1 MKALVFKE
9 LKSVFCSSFGAFFSL
24 AFLLIIGGLLWFF
37 SGKYNLVDSGYADL
51 SGFFVLSPILL
62 LVLIP
67 ALTMRSFSE
76 ERKGKTLDI
85 LMTRPVSIFHIYLSK
100 YLSVVIFI
108 SITLL
113 PTCVYVYS
121 LSQLANPVGN
131 IDLNAIF
138 ASYFSL
144 LLLVMVFVSIGLFG
158 SALSKNQVVALITSV
173 ILSVFVYYGF
183 DLLSGLFLTGKMQ
196 AAVSSL
202 GLLHHYELM
211 QKGVI
216 RFKDLFVVVNYLVL
230 FVILALVVLSG
241 SKLRVLVRGGV
252 LFAILNVGLYFIPNY
267 RIDFTSDKRYTL
279 SDYTINLLKG
289 TKNEIPLN
297 INVYLSGD
305 LNYGFQRLQDA
316 TVNLLNDYN
325 RYVNSN
331 LEIRQTNIY
340 QSESSAS
347 EIYEAMAQRGMPGI
361 ILNEIDREGKAS
373 KKIIYPYAQIS
384 NGKDTL
390 VVPLLKNIAGYTV
403 EENINASIESLEFE
417 FTDAIRLLSQE
428 ASKSIAFIEG
438 HNEISR
444 TYVYDAE
451 EALSKYYT
459 VNRGQIGNEINILD
473 NFDAVIIAGPLS
485 KYSETDKYIL
495 DQYIMS
501 GGKVLWLIDGAFY
514 SHQDLA
520 QLGHS
525 ASMKND
531 VNLDDM
537 LFSYGVRINSNLI
550 QDNQCVSTY
559 LMSDAGSQS
568 ASVVPSYFQPLLIP
582 SQDFPI
588 TKNIRDVK
596 AGFASSIDIVNN
608 STNVTKHILL
618 TTSANT
624 HLVKVPDAIDF
635 DIAKIQNNKDYFDLQ
650 FVPVAVSLEGVFTSV
665 FQNRMMPD
673 SIKADSYKTKNIS
686 ERTKM
691 IVVSSSDI
699 ITNEIQGHGQ
709 SSQVLPMGY
718 DRVSQQQF
726 GNRDFIV
733 NAVNWLTGDDGLM
746 QLRTKQQKLYILN
759 KKEAY
764 KKRNQYAILNI
775 AFPVFFIALVMGSI
789 SLYRKRKY
797 EK

>member
-9 LKSVFCSSFGAFFSL
+9 LKSVFYSSFGAFFSL
-24 AFLLIIGGLLWFF
+24 AFLLIIGSLLWFF
-37 SGKYNLVDSGYADL
+37 SGKYNVVDSGYADL
-51 SGFFVLSPILL
+51 DRFFGLSPILL

-85 LMTRPVSIFHIYLSK
+85 LMTRPVSMFHIYLSK
-100 YLSVVIFI
+100 YLAAFIFI
-108 SITLL
+108 FITLL
-113 PTCVYVYS
+113 PTYIYIYS

-144 LLLVMVFVSIGLFG
+144 LLLAMVFISIGLFG

-173 ILSVFVYYGF
+173 ILSALVYYGF
-183 DLLSGLFLTGKMQ
+183 DLLSGLFLTGKTQ
-196 AAVSSL
+196 VAVSSL
-202 GLLHHYELM
+202 GLFHHYELM
-211 QKGVI
+211 QRGVI
-216 RFKDLFVVVNYLVL
+216 RFKDILVVINYLVL
-230 FVILALVVLSG
+230 FVILTLVVLSDRKSG
-241 SKLRVLVRGGV
+241 FLVRGAV
-252 LFAILNVGLYFIPNY
+252 LFVIINIGLYFIPNY
-267 RIDFTSDKRYTL
+267 RVDFTSDKRYTL
-279 SDYTINLLKG
+279 SDYTISLLKG
-289 TKNEIPLN
+289 MKDEAPLDIN
-297 INVYLSGD
+297 IYLSGD

-316 TVNLLNDYN
+316 TLNLLNDYN
-325 RYVNSN
+325 RYANSSLDIKLKN
-331 LEIRQTNIY
+331 VYQT
-340 QSESSAS
+340 ESSAS
-347 EIYEAMAQRGMPGI
+347 EIYEAMAEKGMPGI

-373 KKIIYPYAQIS
+373 KKIIYPYAQVS

-390 VVPLLKNIAGYTV
+390 VVPLLKNVAGYTA
-403 EENINASIESLEFE
+403 EENINASIEGLEFE
-417 FTDAIRLLSQE
+417 FTDAIRLLGQE
-428 ASKSIAFIEG
+428 TPKSVAFIEG
-438 HNEISR
+438 HDEISR

-451 EALSKYYT
+451 EVLSKYYT
-459 VNRGQIGNEINILD
+459 VNRGEIGKEINVLD
-473 NFDAVIIAGPLS
+473 NFDAVLIAGPLS

-520 QLGHS
+520 RLGHS

-537 LFSYGVRINSNLI
+537 LFSYGVRINPDLI
-550 QDNQCVSTY
+550 QDSQCVSTY
-559 LMSDAGSQS
+559 LMTDAGVQS
-568 ASVVPSYFQPLLIP
+568 TFVVPSYFQPLLLP
-582 SQDFPI
+582 SQDFSI

-608 STNVTKHILL
+608 SPDVIKHILL

-624 HLVKVPDAIDF
+624 HLVKVPDVIDF
-635 DIAKIQNNKDYFDLQ
+635 DISKVQNNNDYFDQQ

-665 FQNRMMPD
+665 FQNRKMPD
-673 SIKADSYKTKNIS
+673 SIKADGYKTKNIS
-686 ERTKM
+686 EGTKM
-691 IVVSSSDI
+691 IIVSSSDI
-699 ITNEIQGHGQ
+699 ITNEIQGQGQ

-746 QLRTKQQKLYILN
+746 ELRTKQQKLYILN

-764 KKRNQYAILNI
+764 ENRNQYAILNI
-775 AFPVFFIALVMGSI
+775 VFPVFFIALVMGSI
-789 SLYRKRKY
+789 FLYRKRKY
-797 EK
+797 EN

>member
-37 SGKYNLVDSGYADL
+37 SGKYNLVDTGYADL
-51 SGFFVLSPILL
+51 SGFFALSPILL

-67 ALTMRSFSE
+67 AFTMRSFSE

-85 LMTRPVSIFHIYLSK
+85 LMTRPVSVFHIYLSK
-100 YLSVVIFI
+100 YLAALIFVF
-108 SITLL
+108 ITLL
-113 PTCVYVYS
+113 PTCIYVYS

-131 IDLNAIF
+131 IDLNAIL

-144 LLLVMVFVSIGLFG
+144 LLLVMVFIAIGLFG

-183 DLLSGLFLTGKMQ
+183 DLLSGLFLAGKTQ

-216 RFKDLFVVVNYLVL
+216 RFKDLLVVVNYLVL
-230 FVILALVVLSG
+230 FVIFALVVLSG

-325 RYVNSN
+325 RYVNSS

-390 VVPLLKNIAGYTV
+390 VVPLLKNIAGYTA

-438 HNEISR
+438 HNEILR

-451 EALSKYYT
+451 EVLSKYYT

-559 LMSDAGSQS
+559 IMSDEGAQS

-582 SQDFPI
+582 SQDFSI

-608 STNVTKHILL
+608 SPDVTKHVLL

-624 HLVKVPDAIDF
+624 HLVKVPDMIDF
-635 DIAKIQNNKDYFDLQ
+635 DIAKIQNNKGYFDLQ
-650 FVPVAVSLEGVFTSV
+650 FVPVAVSLEGVFTSL
-665 FQNRMMPD
+665 FQNRKMPD
-673 SIKADSYKTKNIS
+673 SIKADGYKTKNIS

-691 IVVSSSDI
+691 IIVSSSDI
-699 ITNEIQGHGQ
+699 ITNEIQGQGQ

-764 KKRNQYAILNI
+764 ENRNQYAILNI

-797 EK
+797 GK

>member
-24 AFLLIIGGLLWFF
+24 AFLLIVGGLLWFF
-37 SGKYNLVDSGYADL
+37 SGKYSVVDSGYADL
-51 SGFFVLSPILL
+51 NRFFDLSPILL

-85 LMTRPVSIFHIYLSK
+85 LKTRPVSMFHIYLSK
-100 YLSVVIFI
+100 YLAAFIFI
-108 SITLL
+108 FITLL

-138 ASYFSL
+138 ASYISL
-144 LLLVMVFVSIGLFG
+144 LLLVVVFVSIGLLG
-158 SALSKNQVVALITSV
+158 SVLSKNQVVALITSV
-173 ILSVFVYYGF
+173 TLSVFVYYGF
-183 DLLSGLFLTGKMQ
+183 DLLSGLFLSGKMQ

-202 GLLHHYELM
+202 GLFHHYELM

-216 RFKDLFVVVNYLVL
+216 RFKDLLVVVNYLVL
-230 FVILALVVLSG
+230 FVTLALIVLSDRK
-241 SKLRVLVRGGV
+241 SISLVRGGIFFV
-252 LFAILNVGLYFIPNY
+252 ILNVGLFFIPNY
-267 RIDFTSDKRYTL
+267 RMDFTSDKRYTL

-289 TKNEIPLN
+289 TKNEIPLDIN
-297 INVYLSGD
+297 IYLSGD

-316 TVNLLNDYN
+316 TVNLLNDYS
-325 RYVNSN
+325 RYVNGS
-331 LEIRQTNIY
+331 LEIRQENVY
-340 QSESSAS
+340 QSENSAS
-347 EIYEAMAQRGMPGI
+347 EIYEAMAERGMPGI
-361 ILNEIDREGKAS
+361 VLNEIDREGKAS

-390 VVPLLKNIAGYTV
+390 VVPLLKNVAGYTA
-403 EENINASIESLEFE
+403 EENINASIEGLEFE
-417 FTDAIRLLSQE
+417 FTDAIRLLSQD
-428 ASKSIAFIEG
+428 ASKSVAFIEG

-444 TYVYDAE
+444 TYIYDAE
-451 EALSKYYT
+451 EVLSKYYT

-537 LFSYGVRINSNLI
+537 LFSYGVRINPDLI
-550 QDNQCVSTY
+550 QDSQCISTY
-559 LMSDAGSQS
+559 LMNDGGVQS

-596 AGFASSIDIVNN
+596 AGFASSIDIVN
-608 STNVTKHILL
+608 SSSAVIKHILL

-624 HLVKVPDAIDF
+624 HLVKVPDMIDF
-635 DIAKIQNNKDYFDLQ
+635 DIAKIQDNKDYFNQQ

-665 FQNRMMPD
+665 FQNREMPD
-673 SIKADSYKTKNIS
+673 SIKADNYKTKNTS
-686 ERTKM
+686 EKTKM

-699 ITNEIQGHGQ
+699 ITNEIQGQGQ

-718 DRVSQQQF
+718 DRVSQQHF

-733 NAVNWLTGDDGLM
+733 NAVNWLTGDDALM
-746 QLRTKQQKLYILN
+746 QLRTKQQKLYVLN

-764 KKRNQYAILNI
+764 ENRNQYAILNI

-789 SLYRKRKY
+789 FLYRKRKY

>member
-37 SGKYNLVDSGYADL
+37 SGKYNLVDTGYADL
-51 SGFFVLSPILL
+51 SGFFALSPMLL

-67 ALTMRSFSE
+67 ALTMRFFSE

-85 LMTRPVSIFHIYLSK
+85 LMTRPVSVFHIYLSK
-100 YLSVVIFI
+100 YQAALIFVF
-108 SITLL
+108 ITLL
-113 PTCVYVYS
+113 PTCIYVYS

-131 IDLNAIF
+131 IDLNAIL

-144 LLLVMVFVSIGLFG
+144 LLLVMVFVSIGLLG

-183 DLLSGLFLTGKMQ
+183 DLLSGLFLAGKTQ
-196 AAVSSL
+196 ATVSSL

-216 RFKDLFVVVNYLVL
+216 RFKDLLVVVNYLVL

-252 LFAILNVGLYFIPNY
+252 LFVILNVGLFFIPNY

-279 SDYTINLLKG
+279 SDYTINLLQG

-325 RYVNSN
+325 RYVNSS

-384 NGKDTL
+384 NGKDIL
-390 VVPLLKNIAGYTV
+390 VVSLLKNVAGYTA

-451 EALSKYYT
+451 EVLSKYYT

-559 LMSDAGSQS
+559 LMSDEGAQS

-582 SQDFPI
+582 SQDFSI
-588 TKNIRDVK
+588 TKDIRDVK

-608 STNVTKHILL
+608 SPDVTKHVLL

-624 HLVKVPDAIDF
+624 HLVKVPDMIDF
-635 DIAKIQNNKDYFDLQ
+635 DIAKIQNNKGYFDLQ
-650 FVPVAVSLEGVFTSV
+650 FVPVAVSLEGVFTSL
-665 FQNRMMPD
+665 FQNRKMPD
-673 SIKADSYKTKNIS
+673 SIKADGYKTKNIS

-691 IVVSSSDI
+691 IIVSSSDI
-699 ITNEIQGHGQ
+699 ITNEIQGQGQ

-764 KKRNQYAILNI
+764 ENRNQYAILNI
-775 AFPVFFIALVMGSI
+775 AFPVFFIALIMGSI

-797 EK
+797 EN

>member
-24 AFLLIIGGLLWFF
+24 AFLLIVGGLLWFF
-37 SGKYNLVDSGYADL
+37 SGKYSVVDSGYADL
-51 SGFFVLSPILL
+51 NRFFDLSPILL

-85 LMTRPVSIFHIYLSK
+85 LMTRPVCMLHIYLSK
-100 YLSVVIFI
+100 YLAALIFI
-108 SITLL
+108 FITLL

-138 ASYFSL
+138 ASYISL
-144 LLLVMVFVSIGLFG
+144 LLLVVVFVSIGLLG
-158 SALSKNQVVALITSV
+158 SVLSKNQVVALITSV
-173 ILSVFVYYGF
+173 TLSVFVYYGF
-183 DLLSGLFLTGKMQ
+183 DLLSGLFLSGKMQ

-202 GLLHHYELM
+202 GLFHHYELM

-216 RFKDLFVVVNYLVL
+216 RFKDLLVVVNYLVL
-230 FVILALVVLSG
+230 FVTLALIVLSDRK
-241 SKLRVLVRGGV
+241 SISLVRGGIFFV
-252 LFAILNVGLYFIPNY
+252 ILNVGLFFIPNY
-267 RIDFTSDKRYTL
+267 RMDFTSDKRYTL

-289 TKNEIPLN
+289 TKNEIPLDIN
-297 INVYLSGD
+297 IYLSGD

-316 TVNLLNDYN
+316 TVNLLNDYS
-325 RYVNSN
+325 RYVNGS
-331 LEIRQTNIY
+331 LEIRQENVY
-340 QSESSAS
+340 QSENSAS
-347 EIYEAMAQRGMPGI
+347 EIYEAMAERGMPGI
-361 ILNEIDREGKAS
+361 VLNEIDREGKAS

-390 VVPLLKNIAGYTV
+390 VVPLLKNVAGYTA
-403 EENINASIESLEFE
+403 EENINASIEGLEFE
-417 FTDAIRLLSQE
+417 FTDAIRLLSQD
-428 ASKSIAFIEG
+428 ASKSVAFIEG

-451 EALSKYYT
+451 EVLSKYYT

-485 KYSETDKYIL
+485 KYSEMDKYIL

-501 GGKVLWLIDGAFY
+501 GGKILWLIDGAFY

-537 LFSYGVRINSNLI
+537 LFSYGVRINPDLI
-550 QDNQCVSTY
+550 QDSQCISTY
-559 LMSDAGSQS
+559 LMNDGGVQS

-596 AGFASSIDIVNN
+596 AGFASSIDIVN
-608 STNVTKHILL
+608 SSSAVIKHILL

-624 HLVKVPDAIDF
+624 HLVKVPDMIDF
-635 DIAKIQNNKDYFDLQ
+635 DIAKIQDNKDYFNQQ

-665 FQNRMMPD
+665 FQNREMPD
-673 SIKADSYKTKNIS
+673 SIKADNYKTKNTS
-686 ERTKM
+686 EKTKM

-699 ITNEIQGHGQ
+699 ITNEIQGQGQ

-718 DRVSQQQF
+718 DRVSQQHF

-733 NAVNWLTGDDGLM
+733 NAVNWLTGDDALM
-746 QLRTKQQKLYILN
+746 QLRTKQQKLYVLN

-764 KKRNQYAILNI
+764 ENRNQYAILNI

-789 SLYRKRKY
+789 FLYRKRKY

>member
-9 LKSVFCSSFGAFFSL
+9 LKSIFCSSFGAFFSL
-24 AFLLIIGGLLWFF
+24 AFLLIIGGLQWFF
-37 SGKYNLVDSGYADL
+37 SGKYNVMDTGYADL
-51 SGFFVLSPILL
+51 GGFFALSPILF

-85 LMTRPVSIFHIYLSK
+85 LMTRPVCIFHIYLSK
-100 YLSVVIFI
+100 YLAAFIFI
-108 SITLL
+108 FITLL
-113 PTCVYVYS
+113 PTCVSVYS

-138 ASYFSL
+138 ASYLSL
-144 LLLVMVFVSIGLFG
+144 LLLVIVFIAIGLFG
-158 SALSKNQVVALITSV
+158 STLSKNQVVALITSV

-183 DLLSGLFLTGKMQ
+183 DLLSGLFLAGKTQ

-216 RFKDLFVVVNYLVL
+216 RFKDLLVVVNYLAL
-230 FVILALVVLSG
+230 FVILALIVLSG
-241 SKLRVLVRGGV
+241 SKSRILVRGLV
-252 LFAILNVGLYFIPNY
+252 LFVILNVGLYFIPNY

-279 SDYTINLLKG
+279 SDYTINLLNGMKD
-289 TKNEIPLN
+289 EAPLDIN
-297 INVYLSGD
+297 IYLSGE

-316 TVNLLNDYN
+316 TLNLLNDYN
-325 RYVNSN
+325 RYVSSSLDIKLKNV
-331 LEIRQTNIY
+331 Y
-340 QSESSAS
+340 QPESSAS
-347 EIYEAMAQRGMPGI
+347 EIYETMAERGMPGI

-390 VVPLLKNIAGYTV
+390 VVPLLKNVAGYTA
-403 EENINASIESLEFE
+403 EENINASIEGLEFE
-417 FTDAIRLLSQE
+417 FTDAIRLLSQD

-451 EALSKYYT
+451 EVLSKYYT

-501 GGKVLWLIDGAFY
+501 GGKILWLIDGAFY
-514 SHQDLA
+514 SHQDLD

-537 LFSYGVRINSNLI
+537 LFSYGVRINPDFI
-550 QDNQCVSTY
+550 QDSQCISTY
-559 LMSDAGSQS
+559 LMSDGGAQS
-568 ASVVPSYFQPLLIP
+568 APVVPSYFQPLLIP
-582 SQDFPI
+582 SQNFSI

-608 STNVTKHILL
+608 SSAVIKHILL

-624 HLVKVPDAIDF
+624 HLVKVPDMIDF
-635 DIAKIQNNKDYFDLQ
+635 DIAKIQNNKDYFEQQ

-665 FQNRMMPD
+665 FQNREMPD
-673 SIKADSYKTKNIS
+673 SIKADNYKTKNTS
-686 ERTKM
+686 EKTKM

-699 ITNEIQGHGQ
+699 ITNEIQGQGQ

-718 DRVSQQQF
+718 DRVSQQHF

-733 NAVNWLTGDDGLM
+733 NAVNWLTGDDVLM
-746 QLRTKQQKLYILN
+746 QLRTKQQKLYVLN

-764 KKRNQYAILNI
+764 ENRNQYAILNI

-789 SLYRKRKY
+789 FLYRKRKY

>member
-37 SGKYNLVDSGYADL
+37 SGKYNLVDTGYADL
-51 SGFFVLSPILL
+51 SGFFALSPILL

-67 ALTMRSFSE
+67 AFTMRSFSE

-85 LMTRPVSIFHIYLSK
+85 LMTRPVSVFHIYLSK
-100 YLSVVIFI
+100 YLAALIFVF
-108 SITLL
+108 ITLL
-113 PTCVYVYS
+113 PTCIYVYS

-131 IDLNAIF
+131 IDLNAIL

-144 LLLVMVFVSIGLFG
+144 LLLVMVFIAIGLFG

-183 DLLSGLFLTGKMQ
+183 DLLSGLFLAGKTQ

-216 RFKDLFVVVNYLVL
+216 RFKDLLVVVNYLVL
-230 FVILALVVLSG
+230 FVIFALVVLSG

-325 RYVNSN
+325 RYVNSS

-390 VVPLLKNIAGYTV
+390 VVPLLKNIAGYTA

-438 HNEISR
+438 HNEILR

-451 EALSKYYT
+451 EVLSKYYT

-559 LMSDAGSQS
+559 LMSDEGAQS

-582 SQDFPI
+582 SQDFSI

-608 STNVTKHILL
+608 SPDVTKHVLL

-624 HLVKVPDAIDF
+624 HLVKVPDMIDF
-635 DIAKIQNNKDYFDLQ
+635 DIAKIQNNKGYFDLQ
-650 FVPVAVSLEGVFTSV
+650 FVPVAVSLEGVFTSL
-665 FQNRMMPD
+665 FQNRKMPD
-673 SIKADSYKTKNIS
+673 SIKADGYKTKNIS

-691 IVVSSSDI
+691 IIVSSSDI
-699 ITNEIQGHGQ
+699 ITNEIQGQGQ

-764 KKRNQYAILNI
+764 ENRNQYAILNI

-797 EK
+797 GK

>member
-9 LKSVFCSSFGAFFSL
+9 LKSIFCSSFGAFFSL
-24 AFLLIIGGLLWFF
+24 AFLLIIGGLQWFF
-37 SGKYNLVDSGYADL
+37 SGKYNVMDTGYADL
-51 SGFFVLSPILL
+51 GGFFALSPILL

-85 LMTRPVSIFHIYLSK
+85 LMTRPVSMFHIYLSK
-100 YLSVVIFI
+100 YLAAFIFI
-108 SITLL
+108 FITLL

-121 LSQLANPVGN
+121 LSQLANPIGN

-138 ASYFSL
+138 ASYLSL
-144 LLLVMVFVSIGLFG
+144 LLLVMVFIAIGLFG

-183 DLLSGLFLTGKMQ
+183 DLLSGLFLAGKTQ

-216 RFKDLFVVVNYLVL
+216 RFKDLLVVVNNLAL
-230 FVILALVVLSG
+230 FVILALVVLGG
-241 SKLRVLVRGGV
+241 SKSRILARGLV
-252 LFAILNVGLYFIPNY
+252 LFVILNVGLYFIPNY

-289 TKNEIPLN
+289 MKDEAPLN
-297 INVYLSGD
+297 INIYLSGE

-316 TVNLLNDYN
+316 TLNLLNDYN
-325 RYVNSN
+325 RYVNSSLDIKLKN
-331 LEIRQTNIY
+331 VY

-347 EIYEAMAQRGMPGI
+347 EIYEAMAERGMPGI

-390 VVPLLKNIAGYTV
+390 VVPLLKNVAGYTA
-403 EENINASIESLEFE
+403 EENINASIEGLEFE
-417 FTDAIRLLSQE
+417 FTDAIRLLSQD
-428 ASKSIAFIEG
+428 ASKSVAFIEG

-451 EALSKYYT
+451 EVLSKYYT

-501 GGKVLWLIDGAFY
+501 GGKILWLIDGAFY

-537 LFSYGVRINSNLI
+537 LFSYGVRINPDLI
-550 QDNQCVSTY
+550 QDSQCISTY
-559 LMSDAGSQS
+559 LMSDGGAQS

-582 SQDFPI
+582 SQNFSI

-608 STNVTKHILL
+608 SSAVIKHILL

-624 HLVKVPDAIDF
+624 HLVKVPDMIDF
-635 DIAKIQNNKDYFDLQ
+635 DIAKIQNNKDYFDQQ

-665 FQNRMMPD
+665 FQNREMPD
-673 SIKADSYKTKNIS
+673 SIKADNYKTKNTS
-686 ERTKM
+686 EKTKM

-699 ITNEIQGHGQ
+699 ITNEIQGQGQ

-718 DRVSQQQF
+718 DRVSQQHF
-726 GNRDFIV
+726 GNRDLIV
-733 NAVNWLTGDDGLM
+733 NAVNWLTGDDALM
-746 QLRTKQQKLYILN
+746 QLRTKQQKLYVLN

-764 KKRNQYAILNI
+764 ENRNQYAILNI
-775 AFPVFFIALVMGSI
+775 AFPVFFIVLVMGSI
-789 SLYRKRKY
+789 FLYRKRKY

>member
-24 AFLLIIGGLLWFF
+24 AFLLIVGGLLWFF
-37 SGKYNLVDSGYADL
+37 SGKYSVVDSGYADL
-51 SGFFVLSPILL
+51 NRFFDLSPILL

-85 LMTRPVSIFHIYLSK
+85 LMTRPVCMLHIYLSK
-100 YLSVVIFI
+100 YLAALIFI
-108 SITLL
+108 FITLL

-138 ASYFSL
+138 ASYISL
-144 LLLVMVFVSIGLFG
+144 LLLVVVFVSIGLLG
-158 SALSKNQVVALITSV
+158 SVLSKNQVVALITSV
-173 ILSVFVYYGF
+173 TLSVFVYYGF
-183 DLLSGLFLTGKMQ
+183 DLLSGLFLSGKMQ

-202 GLLHHYELM
+202 GLFHHYELM

-216 RFKDLFVVVNYLVL
+216 RFKDLLVVVNYLVL
-230 FVILALVVLSG
+230 FVTLALIVLSDRK
-241 SKLRVLVRGGV
+241 SISLVRGGIFFV
-252 LFAILNVGLYFIPNY
+252 ILNVGLFFIPNY
-267 RIDFTSDKRYTL
+267 RMDFTSDKRYTL

-289 TKNEIPLN
+289 TKNEIPLDIN
-297 INVYLSGD
+297 IYLSGD

-316 TVNLLNDYN
+316 TVNLLNDYS
-325 RYVNSN
+325 RYVNGS
-331 LEIRQTNIY
+331 LEIRQENVY
-340 QSESSAS
+340 QSENSAS
-347 EIYEAMAQRGMPGI
+347 EIYEAMAERGMPGI
-361 ILNEIDREGKAS
+361 VLNEIDREGKAS

-390 VVPLLKNIAGYTV
+390 VVPLLKNVAGYTA
-403 EENINASIESLEFE
+403 EENINASIEGLEFE
-417 FTDAIRLLSQE
+417 FTDAIRLLSQD
-428 ASKSIAFIEG
+428 ASKSVAFIEG

-451 EALSKYYT
+451 EVLSKYYT

-525 ASMKND
+525 ASMKNE

-537 LFSYGVRINSNLI
+537 LFSYGVRINPDLI
-550 QDNQCVSTY
+550 QDSQCISTY
-559 LMSDAGSQS
+559 LMNDGGVQS

-596 AGFASSIDIVNN
+596 AGFASSIDIVN
-608 STNVTKHILL
+608 SSSAVIKHILL
-618 TTSANT
+618 TTPANT
-624 HLVKVPDAIDF
+624 HLVKVPDMIDF
-635 DIAKIQNNKDYFDLQ
+635 DIAKIQDNKDYFNQQ

-665 FQNRMMPD
+665 FQNREMPD
-673 SIKADSYKTKNIS
+673 SIKADNYKTKNTS
-686 ERTKM
+686 EKTKM

-699 ITNEIQGHGQ
+699 ITNEIQGQGQ

-718 DRVSQQQF
+718 DRVSQQHF

-733 NAVNWLTGDDGLM
+733 NAVNWLTGDDALM
-746 QLRTKQQKLYILN
+746 QLRTKQQKLYVLN

-764 KKRNQYAILNI
+764 ENRNQYAILNI

-789 SLYRKRKY
+789 FLYRKRKY

>member
-24 AFLLIIGGLLWFF
+24 AFLLIVGGLLWFF
-37 SGKYNLVDSGYADL
+37 SGKYSVVDSGYADL
-51 SGFFVLSPILL
+51 NRFFDLSPILL

-85 LMTRPVSIFHIYLSK
+85 LMTRPVCMLHIYLSK
-100 YLSVVIFI
+100 YLAALIFI
-108 SITLL
+108 FITLL

-138 ASYFSL
+138 ASYISL
-144 LLLVMVFVSIGLFG
+144 LLLVVVFVSIGLLG
-158 SALSKNQVVALITSV
+158 SVLSKNQVVALITSV
-173 ILSVFVYYGF
+173 TLSVFVYYGF
-183 DLLSGLFLTGKMQ
+183 DLLSGLFLSGKMQ

-202 GLLHHYELM
+202 GLFHHYELM

-216 RFKDLFVVVNYLVL
+216 RFKDLLVVVNYLVL
-230 FVILALVVLSG
+230 FVTLALIVLSDRK
-241 SKLRVLVRGGV
+241 SISLVRGGIFFV
-252 LFAILNVGLYFIPNY
+252 ILNVGLFFIPNY
-267 RIDFTSDKRYTL
+267 RMDFTSDKRYTL

-289 TKNEIPLN
+289 TKNEIPLDIN
-297 INVYLSGD
+297 IYLSGD

-316 TVNLLNDYN
+316 TVNLLNDYS
-325 RYVNSN
+325 RYVNGS
-331 LEIRQTNIY
+331 LEIRQENVY
-340 QSESSAS
+340 QSENSAS
-347 EIYEAMAQRGMPGI
+347 EIYEAMAERGMPGI
-361 ILNEIDREGKAS
+361 VLNEIDREGKAS

-390 VVPLLKNIAGYTV
+390 VVPLLKNVAGYTA
-403 EENINASIESLEFE
+403 EENINASIEGLEFE
-417 FTDAIRLLSQE
+417 FTDAIRLLSQD
-428 ASKSIAFIEG
+428 ASKSVAFIEG

-451 EALSKYYT
+451 EVLSKYYT

-525 ASMKND
+525 ASMKNE

-537 LFSYGVRINSNLI
+537 LFSYGVRINPDLI
-550 QDNQCVSTY
+550 QDRQCISTY
-559 LMSDAGSQS
+559 LMNDGGVQS

-596 AGFASSIDIVNN
+596 AGFASSIDIVN
-608 STNVTKHILL
+608 SSSAVIKHILL

-624 HLVKVPDAIDF
+624 HLVKVPDMIDF
-635 DIAKIQNNKDYFDLQ
+635 DIAKIQDNKDYFNQQ

-665 FQNRMMPD
+665 FQNREMPD
-673 SIKADSYKTKNIS
+673 SIKADNYKTKNTS
-686 ERTKM
+686 EKTKM

-699 ITNEIQGHGQ
+699 ITNEIQGQGQ

-718 DRVSQQQF
+718 DRVSQQHF

-733 NAVNWLTGDDGLM
+733 NAVNWLTGDDALM
-746 QLRTKQQKLYILN
+746 QLRTKQQKLYVLN

-764 KKRNQYAILNI
+764 ENRNQYAILNI

-789 SLYRKRKY
+789 FLYRKRKY

>member
-9 LKSVFCSSFGAFFSL
+9 LKSIFCSSFGAFFSL
-24 AFLLIIGGLLWFF
+24 AFLLIIGGLQWFF
-37 SGKYNLVDSGYADL
+37 SGKYNVMDTGYADL
-51 SGFFVLSPILL
+51 GGFFALSPILF

-85 LMTRPVSIFHIYLSK
+85 LMTRPVCIFHIYLSK
-100 YLSVVIFI
+100 YLAAFIFI
-108 SITLL
+108 FITLL
-113 PTCVYVYS
+113 PTCVSVYS

-138 ASYFSL
+138 ASYLSL
-144 LLLVMVFVSIGLFG
+144 LLLVIVFIAIGLFG
-158 SALSKNQVVALITSV
+158 STLSKNQVVALITSV

-183 DLLSGLFLTGKMQ
+183 DLLSGLFLTGKTQ

-216 RFKDLFVVVNYLVL
+216 RFKDLLVVVNYLVL
-230 FVILALVVLSG
+230 FVTLALIVLSDRK
-241 SKLRVLVRGGV
+241 SISLVRGGIFFV
-252 LFAILNVGLYFIPNY
+252 ILNVGLFFIPNY
-267 RIDFTSDKRYTL
+267 RMDFTSDKRYTL

-289 TKNEIPLN
+289 TKNEIPLDIN
-297 INVYLSGD
+297 IYLSGD

-316 TVNLLNDYN
+316 TVNLLNDYS
-325 RYVNSN
+325 RYVNGS
-331 LEIRQTNIY
+331 LEIRQENVY
-340 QSESSAS
+340 QSENSAS
-347 EIYEAMAQRGMPGI
+347 EIYEAMAERGMPGI
-361 ILNEIDREGKAS
+361 VLNEIDREGKAS

-390 VVPLLKNIAGYTV
+390 VVPLLKNVAGYTA
-403 EENINASIESLEFE
+403 EENINASIEGLEFE
-417 FTDAIRLLSQE
+417 FTDAIRLLSQD
-428 ASKSIAFIEG
+428 ASKSVAFIEG

-451 EALSKYYT
+451 EVLSKYYT

-537 LFSYGVRINSNLI
+537 LFSYGVRINPDLI
-550 QDNQCVSTY
+550 QDSQCISTY
-559 LMSDAGSQS
+559 LMSDGGAQP

-582 SQDFPI
+582 SQNFPI
-588 TKNIRDVK
+588 TKNIRDIK

-608 STNVTKHILL
+608 SSAVIKHILL

-624 HLVKVPDAIDF
+624 HLVKVPDMIDF
-635 DIAKIQNNKDYFDLQ
+635 DIAKIQNNKDYFDQQ

-665 FQNRMMPD
+665 FQNREMPD
-673 SIKADSYKTKNIS
+673 SIKADNYKTKNTS
-686 ERTKM
+686 EKTKM

-699 ITNEIQGHGQ
+699 ITNEIQGQGQ

-718 DRVSQQQF
+718 DRVSQQHF

-733 NAVNWLTGDDGLM
+733 NAVNWLTGDDALM
-746 QLRTKQQKLYILN
+746 QLRTKQQKLYVLN

-764 KKRNQYAILNI
+764 ENRNQYAILNI

-789 SLYRKRKY
+789 FLYRKRKY

>member
-9 LKSVFCSSFGAFFSL
+9 LQSVFCASFGAVFSL
-24 AFLLIIGGLLWFF
+24 AFLLIVGGLLWFF
-37 SGKYNLVDSGYADL
+37 SGKYSVVDSGYADL
-51 SGFFVLSPILL
+51 NRFFDLSPILL

-85 LMTRPVSIFHIYLSK
+85 LMTRPVCMLHIYLSK
-100 YLSVVIFI
+100 YLAALIFI
-108 SITLL
+108 FITLL

-138 ASYFSL
+138 ASYISL
-144 LLLVMVFVSIGLFG
+144 LLLVVVFVSIGLLG
-158 SALSKNQVVALITSV
+158 SVLSKNQVVALITSV
-173 ILSVFVYYGF
+173 TLSVFVYYGF
-183 DLLSGLFLTGKMQ
+183 DLLSGLFLSGKMQ

-202 GLLHHYELM
+202 GLFHHYELM

-216 RFKDLFVVVNYLVL
+216 RFKDLLVVVNYLVL
-230 FVILALVVLSG
+230 FVTLALIVLSDRK
-241 SKLRVLVRGGV
+241 SISLVRGGIFFV
-252 LFAILNVGLYFIPNY
+252 ILNVGLFFIPNY
-267 RIDFTSDKRYTL
+267 RMDFTSDKRYTL

-289 TKNEIPLN
+289 TKNEIPLDIN
-297 INVYLSGD
+297 IYLSGD

-316 TVNLLNDYN
+316 TVNLLNDYS
-325 RYVNSN
+325 RYVNGS
-331 LEIRQTNIY
+331 LEIRQENVY
-340 QSESSAS
+340 QSENSAS
-347 EIYEAMAQRGMPGI
+347 EIYEAMAERGMPGI
-361 ILNEIDREGKAS
+361 VLNEIDREGKAS

-390 VVPLLKNIAGYTV
+390 VVPLLKNVAGYTA
-403 EENINASIESLEFE
+403 EENINASIEGLEFE
-417 FTDAIRLLSQE
+417 FTDAIRLLSQD
-428 ASKSIAFIEG
+428 ASKSVAFIEG

-451 EALSKYYT
+451 EVLSKYYT

-537 LFSYGVRINSNLI
+537 LFSYGVRINPDLI
-550 QDNQCVSTY
+550 QDSQCISTY
-559 LMSDAGSQS
+559 LMNDGGVQS

-596 AGFASSIDIVNN
+596 AGFASSIDIVN
-608 STNVTKHILL
+608 SSSAVIKHILL

-624 HLVKVPDAIDF
+624 HLVKVPDMIDF
-635 DIAKIQNNKDYFDLQ
+635 DIAKIQDNKDYFNQQ

-665 FQNRMMPD
+665 FQNREMPD
-673 SIKADSYKTKNIS
+673 SIKADNYKTKNTS
-686 ERTKM
+686 EKTKM

-699 ITNEIQGHGQ
+699 ITNEIQGQGQ

-718 DRVSQQQF
+718 DRVSQQHF

-733 NAVNWLTGDDGLM
+733 NAVNWLTGDDALM
-746 QLRTKQQKLYILN
+746 QLRTKQQKLYVLN

-764 KKRNQYAILNI
+764 ENRNQYAILNI

-789 SLYRKRKY
+789 FLYRKRKY

>member
-37 SGKYNLVDSGYADL
+37 SGKYNLVDTGYADL
-51 SGFFVLSPILL
+51 SGFFALSPMLL

-67 ALTMRSFSE
+67 AFTMRSFSE

-85 LMTRPVSIFHIYLSK
+85 LMTRPVSVFHIYLSK
-100 YLSVVIFI
+100 YLAALIFVF
-108 SITLL
+108 ITLL
-113 PTCVYVYS
+113 PTCIYVYS

-131 IDLNAIF
+131 IDLNAIL

-144 LLLVMVFVSIGLFG
+144 LLLVMVFIAIGLFG

-183 DLLSGLFLTGKMQ
+183 DLLSGLFLAGKTQ

-216 RFKDLFVVVNYLVL
+216 RFKDLLVVVNYLVL
-230 FVILALVVLSG
+230 FVIFALVVLSG

-390 VVPLLKNIAGYTV
+390 VVPLLKNIAGYTA

-438 HNEISR
+438 HNEILR

-451 EALSKYYT
+451 EVLSKYYT

-559 LMSDAGSQS
+559 LMSDEGAQS

-582 SQDFPI
+582 SQDFSI

-608 STNVTKHILL
+608 SPDVTKHVLL

-624 HLVKVPDAIDF
+624 HLVKVPDMIDF
-635 DIAKIQNNKDYFDLQ
+635 DIAKIQNNKGYFDLQ
-650 FVPVAVSLEGVFTSV
+650 FVPVAVSLEGVFTSL
-665 FQNRMMPD
+665 FQNRKMPD
-673 SIKADSYKTKNIS
+673 SIKADGYKTKNIS

-691 IVVSSSDI
+691 IIVSSSDI
-699 ITNEIQGHGQ
+699 ITNEIQGQGQ

-764 KKRNQYAILNI
+764 ENRNQYAILNI

-797 EK
+797 GK

>member
-24 AFLLIIGGLLWFF
+24 AFLLIVGGLLWFF
-37 SGKYNLVDSGYADL
+37 SGKYSVVDSGYADL
-51 SGFFVLSPILL
+51 NRFFDLSPILL

-85 LMTRPVSIFHIYLSK
+85 LMTRPVCMLHIYLSK
-100 YLSVVIFI
+100 YLAALIFI
-108 SITLL
+108 FITLL

-138 ASYFSL
+138 ASYISL
-144 LLLVMVFVSIGLFG
+144 LLLVVVFVSIGLLG
-158 SALSKNQVVALITSV
+158 SVLSKNQVVALITSV
-173 ILSVFVYYGF
+173 TLSVFVYYGF
-183 DLLSGLFLTGKMQ
+183 DLLSGLFLSGKMQ

-202 GLLHHYELM
+202 GLFHHYELM

-216 RFKDLFVVVNYLVL
+216 RFKDLLVVVNYLVL
-230 FVILALVVLSG
+230 FVTLALIVLSDRK
-241 SKLRVLVRGGV
+241 SISLERGGIFFV
-252 LFAILNVGLYFIPNY
+252 ILNVGLFFIPNY
-267 RIDFTSDKRYTL
+267 RMDFTSDKRYTL

-289 TKNEIPLN
+289 TKNEIPLDIN
-297 INVYLSGD
+297 IYLSGD

-316 TVNLLNDYN
+316 TVNLLNDYS
-325 RYVNSN
+325 RYVNGS
-331 LEIRQTNIY
+331 LEIRQENVY
-340 QSESSAS
+340 QSENSAS
-347 EIYEAMAQRGMPGI
+347 EIYEAMAERGMPGI
-361 ILNEIDREGKAS
+361 VLNEIDREGKAS

-390 VVPLLKNIAGYTV
+390 VVPLLKNVAGYTA
-403 EENINASIESLEFE
+403 EENINASIEGLEFE
-417 FTDAIRLLSQE
+417 FTDAIRLLSQD
-428 ASKSIAFIEG
+428 ASKSVAFIEG

-444 TYVYDAE
+444 TYIYDAE
-451 EALSKYYT
+451 EVLSKYYT

-537 LFSYGVRINSNLI
+537 LFSYGVRINPDLI
-550 QDNQCVSTY
+550 QDSQCISTY
-559 LMSDAGSQS
+559 LMNDGGVQS

-596 AGFASSIDIVNN
+596 AGFASSIDIVN
-608 STNVTKHILL
+608 SSSAVIKHILL

-624 HLVKVPDAIDF
+624 HLVKVPDMIDF
-635 DIAKIQNNKDYFDLQ
+635 DIAKIQDNKDYFNQQ

-665 FQNRMMPD
+665 FQNREMPD
-673 SIKADSYKTKNIS
+673 SIKADNYKTKNTS
-686 ERTKM
+686 EKTKM

-699 ITNEIQGHGQ
+699 ITNEIQGQGQ

-718 DRVSQQQF
+718 DRVSQQHF

-733 NAVNWLTGDDGLM
+733 NAVNWLTGDDALM
-746 QLRTKQQKLYILN
+746 QLRTKQQKLYVLN

-764 KKRNQYAILNI
+764 ENRNQYAILNI

-789 SLYRKRKY
+789 FLYRKRKY